1 MRLIIG
7 QGGAMHVLLS
17 CLVLCRIFM
26 SVTINTL
33 LLLRLL
39 LLLLWPVV
47 TNNTQDEKSL
57 WCNKEVLLKDVKWV
71 ARKGD
76 YYKYQLPLS
85 MFQCTENSSAKS
97 ITNINRVDIAN
108 TNERDAD
115 YCIDEMVLIPKG
127 SGNDGKKQQQSAK
140 PGDQYGFNSGAFQ
153 P

>member
-1 MRLIIG
+1 LTPFT
-7 QGGAMHVLLS
+7 QLL
-17 CLVLCRIFM
+17 
-26 SVTINTL
+26 
-33 LLLRLL
+33 
-39 LLLLWPVV
+39 P
-47 TNNTQDEKSL
+47 QDEKNL
-57 WCNKEVLLKDVKWV
+57 WCNKEVLLKDTKWV

-85 MFQCTENSSAKS
+85 LFQCNENSSAKS

-127 SGNDGKKQQQSAK
+127 SGSGGGAKKPQPQKQQAAY
-140 PGDQYGFNSGAFQ
+140 PEDWVNEAVFQ